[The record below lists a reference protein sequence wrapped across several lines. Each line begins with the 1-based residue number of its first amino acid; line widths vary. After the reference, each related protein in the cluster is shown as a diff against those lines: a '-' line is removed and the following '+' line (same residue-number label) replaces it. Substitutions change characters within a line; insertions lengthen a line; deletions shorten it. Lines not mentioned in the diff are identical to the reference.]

1 MVGCVFDAICSLDSC
16 TAEATF
22 TPLGGTQLRRFYHL
36 RRRKALENQLRDSIT
51 ACENDG
57 LSAAILKNDSEF
69 APVIRVDGPGTV
81 RECDA
86 MT

>member
-1 MVGCVFDAICSLDSC
+1 MVGCAFGAICSPDSG
-16 TAEATF
+16 TSEATF
-22 TPLGGTQLRRFYHL
+22 TPFGGTQLLRLYHL
-36 RRRKALENQLRDSIT
+36 GRRKALENQLRDSI
-51 ACENDG
+51 AAREIDG
-57 LSAAILKNDSEF
+57 LSTAILKNDSEF

>member
-16 TAEATF
+16 TAETTF
-22 TPLGGTQLRRFYHL
+22 TPLGGTQLGRLYHL

>member
-22 TPLGGTQLRRFYHL
+22 TPLGGTQLGRLYHL

-51 ACENDG
+51 ACESDG
-57 LSAAILKNDSEF
+57 LSSAILKNDSEF

>member
-16 TAEATF
+16 TSEATF
-22 TPLGGTQLRRFYHL
+22 TPLGGTQFRRLYHL
-36 RRRKALENQLRDSIT
+36 RRRKVLENQLCDPIAT
-51 ACENDG
+51 CESDG
-57 LSAAILKNDSEF
+57 LSAAILKNDSQF

-81 RECDA
+81 GECDT

>member
-22 TPLGGTQLRRFYHL
+22 TPLGGTQLGRLYHL